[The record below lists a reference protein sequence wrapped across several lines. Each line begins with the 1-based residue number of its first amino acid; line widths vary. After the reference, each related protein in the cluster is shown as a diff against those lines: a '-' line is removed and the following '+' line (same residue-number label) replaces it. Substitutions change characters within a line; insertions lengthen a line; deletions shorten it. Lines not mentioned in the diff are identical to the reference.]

1 MKLTKMKHY
10 TNTVLSSLVLLGLS
24 LATTVRPAQAGFLDG
39 ITDAIRGVNNTV
51 NGVRDTH
58 KDAGNAFNN
67 LGDLGSSLGLGPAK
81 DKDIFD
87 TYSRWYGS
95 VNSTEKEVI
104 KALVSDYAEEK
115 QLSFGGF
122 KKSPQYAA
130 LSPQAK
136 SQASAVFF
144 KFKSITVET
153 DRQKDKFLAFAF
165 CLSGGGKNC
174 R

>member
-1 MKLTKMKHY
+1 MKHH
-10 TNTVLSSLVLLGLS
+10 TTITLSSLVLLGLS
-24 LATTVRPAQAGFLDG
+24 FATTVRPAQAGFLDG

-58 KDAGNAFNN
+58 KDADGALSN
-67 LGDLGSSLGLGPAK
+67 LGDLGSTLGIGPAK

-95 VNSTEKEVI
+95 VDSVEKEVI
-104 KALVSDYAEEK
+104 KALISDYADEK
-115 QLSFGGF
+115 QLSFSGF
-122 KKSPQYAA
+122 KNSSQYAA
-130 LSPQAK
+130 LSPKAK
-136 SQASAVFF
+136 SQASSIFF
-144 KFKSITVET
+144 KFKGITVET
-153 DRQKDKFLAFAF
+153 DKQKDKFLAFAF

>member
-1 MKLTKMKHY
+1 MKLTNMKHF
-10 TNTVLSSLVLLGLS
+10 TTVTLSSLAILGLS
-24 LATTVRPAQAGFLDG
+24 LTAIVRPAQAGFLDG

-51 NGVRDTH
+51 NGVRDTQ
-58 KDAGNAFNN
+58 KEVDSTFVN
-67 LGDLGSSLGLGPAK
+67 LGDLGSSLGIGPAK

-104 KALVSDYAEEK
+104 KALISDYADEK
-115 QLSFGGF
+115 QLTFGGF
-122 KKSPQYAA
+122 KKSPQYAS
-130 LSPQAK
+130 LSAQAK

-144 KFKSITVET
+144 KFKGITAET
-153 DRQKDKFLAFAF
+153 DKQKDKFLAFAF
-165 CLSGGGKNC
+165 CLSGGGKSC

>member
-1 MKLTKMKHY
+1 MKLTNMKPR
-10 TNTVLSSLVLLGLS
+10 TVIVLSSLALLGISLS
-24 LATTVRPAQAGFLDG
+24 TAVRPAQAGFLDG

-58 KDAGNAFNN
+58 TDAGNTLSN
-67 LGDLGSSLGLGPAK
+67 LGDLGTTLGIGPAK

-95 VNSTEKEVI
+95 VNNTEKEVI
-104 KALVSDYAEEK
+104 KALISDYAEEK

-122 KKSPQYAA
+122 KKSPQYAG
-130 LSPQAK
+130 LSAQAK
-136 SQASAVFF
+136 SQASAIFF
-144 KFKSITVET
+144 KFKGITAET
-153 DRQKDKFLAFAF
+153 DKQKDKFLAFAF
-165 CLSGGGKNC
+165 CLGGGGKSC

>member
-1 MKLTKMKHY
+1 MKLTNMKHR
-10 TNTVLSSLVLLGLS
+10 TTIALSSLALLGLS
-24 LATTVRPAQAGFLDG
+24 LTTTVRPAQAGFLDG

-58 KDAGNAFNN
+58 KEIGNTFTNA
-67 LGDLGSSLGLGPAK
+67 GDLGTTLGIGPAK

-95 VNSTEKEVI
+95 VNGAEKEVI

-115 QLSFGGF
+115 QITFGGF

-130 LSPQAK
+130 LSAQAK